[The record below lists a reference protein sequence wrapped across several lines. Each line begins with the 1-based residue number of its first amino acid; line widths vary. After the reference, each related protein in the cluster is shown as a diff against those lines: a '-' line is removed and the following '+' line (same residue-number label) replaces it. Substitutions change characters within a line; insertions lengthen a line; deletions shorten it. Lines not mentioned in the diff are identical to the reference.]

1 MVFGNHV
8 HASSLKKLK
17 DETILKVLY
26 RWVRL
31 LHRRM
36 TKHNALD
43 LWEIPHINDIS
54 GLLSIVCRGSPK
66 LHATHYCSARVS
78 DFTQEVDYLVFPFS

>member
-1 MVFGNHV
+1 
-8 HASSLKKLK
+8 LTDDTKLK
-17 DETILKVLY
+17 ALY
-26 RWVRL
+26 LWVRL

-43 LWEIPHINDIS
+43 LWEVPDINDIS

-66 LHATHYCSARVS
+66 LRATHYC
-78 DFTQEVDYLVFPFS
+78 